1 MSDVRPGA
9 ANGPPLEAVRR
20 LWETR
25 PAGQGAGR
33 TATAGKLAGGSC
45 AVPCEQF
52 SSKYRTKRLI
62 KSHDWH
68 ILLLKPA
75 VDERSAENVYH
86 RDRVEKEPG

>member
-20 LWETR
+20 LWETA
-25 PAGQGAGR
+25 PFGQGAGGP
-33 TATAGKLAGGSC
+33 APAKGLAGGSC
-45 AVPCEQF
+45 TVPYDQF

-68 ILLLKPA
+68 IL
-75 VDERSAENVYH
+75 
-86 RDRVEKEPG
+86 